1 MAMNLIKKTNE
12 YKIFKRG
19 DERFAVQ
26 DATGKPVN
34 GEEKV
39 NILLAEELIKVTL
52 PGAAPA
58 EEASAEEAS
67 AEEASAE
74 DEAPAET
81 TDEEEATDAQ
91 TQGLCGKPAVAGFF
105 VPKFAGAQSYKL
117 CADRIFTTISLRN

>member
-1 MAMNLIKKTNE
+1 MAMNLIKKTSE

-52 PGAAPA
+52 PGAEREPVEEAPA
-58 EEASAEEAS
+58 EEEAAVEAS
-67 AEEASAE
+67 GE
-74 DEAPAET
+74 DEAPA
-81 TDEEEATDAQ
+81 DEEVADA
-91 TQGLCGKPAVAGFF
+91 
-105 VPKFAGAQSYKL
+105 
-117 CADRIFTTISLRN
+117 

>member
-1 MAMNLIKKTNE
+1 MAMNLIKKTSE

-52 PGAAPA
+52 PGAEPAPVEEAPA
-58 EEASAEEAS
+58 EEEAAVES
-67 AEEASAE
+67 SGE
-74 DEAPAET
+74 DEAPA
-81 TDEEEATDAQ
+81 DEEVADA
-91 TQGLCGKPAVAGFF
+91 
-105 VPKFAGAQSYKL
+105 
-117 CADRIFTTISLRN
+117 

>member
-1 MAMNLIKKTNE
+1 MAMNLIKKTSE

-52 PGAAPA
+52 PGDEPEPVEETPA
-58 EEASAEEAS
+58 KEEAAVEAS
-67 AEEASAE
+67 GE
-74 DEAPAET
+74 DEAPA
-81 TDEEEATDAQ
+81 DEEVADA
-91 TQGLCGKPAVAGFF
+91 
-105 VPKFAGAQSYKL
+105 
-117 CADRIFTTISLRN
+117 

>member
-39 NILLAEELIKVTL
+39 KILLAEELITVTL
-52 PGAAPA
+52 PAAPVEEEVA
-58 EEASAEEAS
+58 EEAEQDEAVEAAAEEADD
-67 AEEASAE
+67 AEAA
-74 DEAPAET
+74 AP
-81 TDEEEATDAQ
+81 EEEATDA
-91 TQGLCGKPAVAGFF
+91 
-105 VPKFAGAQSYKL
+105 
-117 CADRIFTTISLRN
+117 